1 MTAWILA
8 HLSRWLETVRIDSL
22 SNLSVASILKFSAP
36 SIENSTLHWVDR
48 VTLKSYASMKQSSHQ
63 QRRRY
68 ICPPS
73 ITTHALIESRIN
85 MATGKWKGRKQ
96 SSSPSLQLHTAV
108 PGKMAQSIFVPSP
121 VHTRTLSSLGLRT
134 MNMTKRV
141 KASGVSQQ
149 ERWRHRIP
157 CQRLRRMTV
166 YNQRL

>member
-8 HLSRWLETVRIDSL
+8 HLSQWLETVRIGFL

-48 VTLKSYASMKQSSHQ
+48 VTLKSYASTKHSSHQ

-73 ITTHALIESRIN
+73 IKTHALIENRIN
-85 MATGKWKGRKQ
+85 MATGKCRGRRQ
-96 SSSPSLQLHTAV
+96 SLSPSLQLHTVV

-121 VHTRTLSSLGLRT
+121 VRTRT
-134 MNMTKRV
+134 
-141 KASGVSQQ
+141 
-149 ERWRHRIP
+149 
-157 CQRLRRMTV
+157 
-166 YNQRL
+166 